1 MFCFSFQWLSLV
13 QFRLALLLK
22 TKRSMKFSFL
32 LMGRNAM
39 ECKACFFS
47 TIDGFTGFYL
57 VSVEFFKCTVVS
69 TGLHWVLLSLHL
81 DCSAF

>member
-1 MFCFSFQWLSLV
+1 MRWNV
-13 QFRLALLLK
+13 RHV
-22 TKRSMKFSFL
+22 
-32 LMGRNAM
+32 
-39 ECKACFFS
+39 FFS